1 MGGILIGSV
10 SEKSKDY
17 RDSRE
22 SKMFN
27 IMFNFIMLSQ
37 SFNRKANEASETEKK
52 YLDGI
57 KEVNNITSYI
67 LSIQAMDKGN
77 TGKARQDARYSI
89 VFRNTAILYK
99 ILGSKI
105 NIVKSGLENA
115 YKTNKL
121 NEQLEEFTRSLIEYL
136 SKNNPN
142 YEKVFN

>member
-67 LSIQAMDKGN
+67 LSI
-77 TGKARQDARYSI
+77 
-89 VFRNTAILYK
+89 
-99 ILGSKI
+99 
-105 NIVKSGLENA
+105 
-115 YKTNKL
+115 
-121 NEQLEEFTRSLIEYL
+121 
-136 SKNNPN
+136 
-142 YEKVFN
+142 

>member
-37 SFNRKANEASETEKK
+37 SFNRKANEVSETEKK

-77 TGKARQDARYSI
+77 TGKAPQDARYSI

-136 SKNNPN
+136 NKNNPN

>member
-37 SFNRKANEASETEKK
+37 SFNRKANEVSETEKK

-67 LSIQAMDKGN
+67 LSI
-77 TGKARQDARYSI
+77 
-89 VFRNTAILYK
+89 
-99 ILGSKI
+99 
-105 NIVKSGLENA
+105 
-115 YKTNKL
+115 
-121 NEQLEEFTRSLIEYL
+121 
-136 SKNNPN
+136 
-142 YEKVFN
+142 

>member
-1 MGGILIGSV
+1 
-10 SEKSKDY
+10 
-17 RDSRE
+17 
-22 SKMFN
+22 
-27 IMFNFIMLSQ
+27 
-37 SFNRKANEASETEKK
+37 
-52 YLDGI
+52 
-57 KEVNNITSYI
+57 
-67 LSIQAMDKGN
+67 MDKGN

-142 YEKVFN
+142 YEKVFT